1 MGEPSMIVT
10 LAGGI
15 TAQVLDQTIDA
26 VVVAVLVAG
35 AVAYGLRLNRDLH
48 RGPWRAAWQA
58 LGCGLV
64 GITAGQLFQAL
75 HVGGPPTQVGVPMI
89 LSTGGDLLAIMGL
102 ISLIHQRLPERSAD
116 SLAEALLSTLA
127 LGFVILALVV
137 VPSQGW
143 RPGFQ
148 LPAIAAPLLDM
159 ILLWLVCCLV
169 SLTERNPALYRYLLC
184 GFLCLFVA
192 NSSYAA
198 LALGGRGHSS
208 HLVATVALAGALFWG
223 VGFVHRSRKVAFDPV
238 PLRSVR
244 PRGVRVAML
253 VAVGLVVPA
262 VLSAESVLGIRDHQ
276 PALMIG
282 STLLPSLLVLYLLHQ
297 VFTHAAAEYR
307 AQHDSLTGVCNRLL
321 FEDRLQRALVQADR
335 SNSAVSVMFLDLDR
349 FKDINDSLGHAVG
362 NELLKAVVKRLQGC
376 LREHDTLA
384 RFGGDEFTF
393 LIPDSGR
400 KDGLV
405 VDFAER
411 LLDRFEDPF
420 SVGGRQLTVKA
431 SIGVAVS
438 PWDGADAD
446 TLLKHADT
454 AMYQAKAA
462 GRNTYQVF
470 DSGMSARARLRFAL
484 EDSLRGAVDS
494 GRLAVH
500 YQPKLDMASGDI
512 VGVEALARWRHPS
525 LGFIPPWAFIPL
537 AEETSLV
544 ATLGE
549 WVLDVACRQAQGWQE
564 QGLPAIPVA
573 VNLSPRQFAHQP
585 VVEMVTSVLKRTGL
599 DPTLLELE
607 VTESVLMERVD
618 EVVASLNELRALG
631 VRCSIDDFGTGY
643 SALTYL
649 AEMPIDAIKIDRSF
663 IQRIDGEA
671 SGASIVGAVIAL
683 AHSLDL
689 VVVAEGVESDEQ
701 LQFLDAHGCDQVQGF
716 RFSPPL
722 PAAEIV
728 ELMRTPA
735 GVFTEWATE
744 PVAVPLPISGISP
757 ARLEA
762 LLESIMSDRHSPSE
776 LDSEAIEAVLTA
788 LQADELTKVKSVRP
802 GRARSAKVAV
812 STLASLATM
821 SGGAAAAGALTI
833 PAESLGARILDEGS
847 VTAVAASAVTEATQ
861 TDAGAAPSE
870 HGSGD
875 PVADGQ
881 VSAS

>member
-1 MGEPSMIVT
+1 MSGFVVAGGMPGDLLSPVVDAGVVT
-10 LAGGI
+10 L
-15 TAQVLDQTIDA
+15 
-26 VVVAVLVAG
+26 LVAL
-35 AVAYGLRLNRDLH
+35 AVAYGVRVNQSLH
-48 RGPWRAAWQA
+48 REPWRSAWLA
-58 LGCGLV
+58 LGLGLV
-64 GITAGQLFQAL
+64 CTVAADLIRAL
-75 HVGGPPTQVGVPMI
+75 HPGWPLTQLGPPMF
-89 LSTGGDLLAIMGL
+89 LSTGGDLLAIVGL
-102 ISLIHQRLPERSAD
+102 FSLIHQRLPERSAD
-116 SLAEALLSTLA
+116 SLAEALLPTMA
-127 LGFVILALVV
+127 LGFAILSLVV
-137 VPSQGW
+137 VPALGW
-143 RPGFQ
+143 RPAQ
-148 LPAIAAPLLDM
+148 QVPALLAPLFDM
-159 ILLWLVCCLV
+159 VLLWLGCCLV
-169 SLTERNPALYRYLLC
+169 SLTERHPLSYRLLIV
-184 GFLCLFVA
+184 GFLFLFCSNA
-192 NSSYAA
+192 AYAGLDLAGGSRSSTAVGI
-198 LALGGRGHSS
+198 LAL
-208 HLVATVALAGALFWG
+208 VGALLWG
-223 VGFVHRSRKVAFDPV
+223 AAVVHPSRKMAFDPV

-244 PRGVRVAML
+244 PHSVRVALL
-253 VAVGLVVPA
+253 VTVGLVVPA
-262 VLSAESVLGIRDHQ
+262 VLSAEAVLNIGKH
-276 PALMIG
+276 PPVLTIG

-321 FEDRLQRALVQADR
+321 FVDRLQRALVQAEKG
-335 SNSAVSVMFLDLDR
+335 NSAVSVMFLDLDR

-362 NELLKAVVKRLQGC
+362 NDLLKAVVKRLQGC

-400 KDGLV
+400 KDGHV

-470 DSGMSARARLRFAL
+470 DSAMSARARLRYAL
-484 EDSLRGAVDS
+484 EDSLRAAVEC

-500 YQPKLDMASGDI
+500 YQPKLSMATGDI

-549 WVLDVACRQAQGWQE
+549 WVLDVACRQAQSWQDE
-564 QGLPAIPVA
+564 GLPGIPVA

-585 VVEMVTSVLKRTGL
+585 VVEMVTHVLARTGL

-618 EVVASLNELRALG
+618 EVVASLNDLRAIG

-663 IQRIDGEA
+663 IQRIDGAA
-671 SGASIVGAVIAL
+671 SGGSIVGAVIAL

-689 VVVAEGVESDEQ
+689 VVVAEGVETDEQ
-701 LQFLDAHGCDQVQGF
+701 LQFLDVHGCDQVQGF

-722 PAAEIV
+722 PAAEMV
-728 ELMRTPA
+728 DLMRSPA
-735 GVFTEWATE
+735 RVFTEWE
-744 PVAVPLPISGISP
+744 REVVPLPLPISGISP

-762 LLESIMSDRHSPSE
+762 LLESIMLDRHWPTE
-776 LDSEAIEAVLTA
+776 LDTEAIDAVLTA
-788 LQADELTKVKSVRP
+788 LHADELTRVKSPRA
-802 GRARSAKVAV
+802 GRSRSAKVAV
-812 STLASLATM
+812 STLASFATV
-821 SGGAAAAGALTI
+821 SGGATVAGAVAG
-833 PAESLGARILDEGS
+833 PVESLAARILDEGAVSLSASAPREVTHANAS
-847 VTAVAASAVTEATQ
+847 VTLAEP
-861 TDAGAAPSE
+861 DRGPIPE
-870 HGSGD
+870 HA
-875 PVADGQ
+875 ADGNSD
-881 VSAS
+881 VS

>member
-1 MGEPSMIVT
+1 V
-10 LAGGI
+10 
-15 TAQVLDQTIDA
+15 
-26 VVVAVLVAG
+26 
-35 AVAYGLRLNRDLH
+35 
-48 RGPWRAAWQA
+48 
-58 LGCGLV
+58 
-64 GITAGQLFQAL
+64 
-75 HVGGPPTQVGVPMI
+75 
-89 LSTGGDLLAIMGL
+89 GDLLAIAGL
-102 ISLIHQRLPERSAD
+102 VSLIHQRLPERSTD
-116 SLAEALLSTLA
+116 SLAEAMLPTLA
-127 LGFVILALVV
+127 VGFVILSLVI

-143 RPGFQ
+143 NPGRQ
-148 LPAIAAPLLDM
+148 VPAIVAPLLD
-159 ILLWLVCCLV
+159 ILLLWLVCSLV
-169 SLTERNPALYRYLLC
+169 SLTDRHPTSYRFLIA
-184 GFLCLFVA
+184 GFAGLFVA
-192 NSSYAA
+192 NSIYAA
-198 LALGGRGHSS
+198 QSLDADVGSSTLVAKLALLGACSWA
-208 HLVATVALAGALFWG
+208 VA
-223 VGFVHRSRKVAFDPV
+223 FVHRSQKAAFDPV
-238 PLRSVR
+238 PLRTVR
-244 PRGVRVAML
+244 PRGIKVAML
-253 VAVGLVVPA
+253 VAVALVVPG
-262 VLSAESVLGIRDHQ
+262 VLSAGSALGISEHQ
-276 PALMIG
+276 PVLLIG
-282 STLLPSLLVLYLLHQ
+282 STLLPSLLVLYLLNQ

-321 FEDRLQRALVQADR
+321 FEDRLHLALGHAER
-335 SNSAVSVMFLDLDR
+335 TNSAVSVMFLDLDR

-362 NELLKAVVKRLQGC
+362 NELLKSVVKRLQGC

-393 LIPDSGR
+393 LIPDSGG

-405 VDFAER
+405 VEIAER
-411 LLDRFEDPF
+411 LLDRFDDPF
-420 SVGGRQLTVKA
+420 NVGGRQLTVKA

-462 GRNTYQVF
+462 GRNTYQIF
-470 DSGMSARARLRFAL
+470 DSGMSARARLRFAF
-484 EDSLRGAVDS
+484 EDSLRAAVEC

-500 YQPKLDMASGDI
+500 YQPKLAMATGDI
-512 VGVEALARWRHPS
+512 VGVEALARWRHPK

-549 WVLDVACRQAQGWQE
+549 WVLDEACRQAQGWQE

-585 VVEMVTSVLKRTGL
+585 VVEMVSRVLERTGL

-663 IQRIDGEA
+663 VQRIDGEA
-671 SGASIVGAVIAL
+671 SSAPIVGAVIAL

-689 VVVAEGVESDEQ
+689 VVVAEGVETDEQ
-701 LQFLDAHGCDQVQGF
+701 LRFLDAHGCDQVQGF

-735 GVFTEWATE
+735 TIFTDLDQD
-744 PVAVPLPISGISP
+744 AVVTPLPISGISP

-762 LLESIMSDRHSPSE
+762 LLESIMSERGWPSD
-776 LDSEAIEAVLTA
+776 LDSEAIETVLAA
-788 LQADELTKVKSVRP
+788 LQSDEVIKVKGARS
-802 GRARSAKVAV
+802 GRSRSAKVAV
-812 STLASLATM
+812 STLAGLASM
-821 SGGAAAAGALTI
+821 SGGVAAAGALVG
-833 PAESLGARILDEGS
+833 PADAVGAGVLDEG
-847 VTAVAASAVTEATQ
+847 VPVALS
-861 TDAGAAPSE
+861 AAPAHE
-870 HGSGD
+870 TA
-875 PVADGQ
+875 PAD
-881 VSAS
+881 SAIVHPDDQAGRTT